1 MKKSKIIVPA
11 LGILLFSTAASISGT
26 VAWFTAS
33 RTYEADAG
41 NFAVVSTKNNLEV
54 EMAGGIGTQLNAS
67 DETVI
72 ELANANYK
80 LTDSS
85 VDASNKYLIAPD
97 AAGTKVG
104 KLVSLDSAVIGTD
117 ASTANGMFRETNIYS
132 AFTWT
137 IDFKLSMGSVNQT
150 IGLFFDNS
158 LSSVTLSNGN
168 PVTDTG
174 KGFRV
179 AFIPMTVADANN
191 GAGIAKVWAPN
202 QTGTH
207 AEGNPSTNVNNVRY
221 TAYSASIVAGTTE
234 LAGIAANYSGNV
246 LMDSSNSS
254 LAVPEDS
261 AAGATTSAVNYMG
274 TFTYAADSVV
284 HLKYQV
290 VVWYEGTDPTIVNTE
305 DTVYEIVKAN
315 MHFGTAK
322 LA

>member
-26 VAWFTAS
+26 VAWFTAT

-54 EMAGGIGTQLNAS
+54 EMAGELGTQLK
-67 DETVI
+67 DGDDTVI

-80 LTDSS
+80 LTDAS
-85 VDASNKYLIAPD
+85 VDAANHYLIAPD

-104 KLVSLDSAVIGTD
+104 KLVDLNAPAILGTAAGD
-117 ASTANGMFRETNIYS
+117 TNGLFRETNIYS

-137 IDFKLSMGSVNQT
+137 IDFKLSMGSVSQT

-158 LSSVTLSNGN
+158 LSSVTLSDGSA
-168 PVTDTG
+168 VTDTG

-179 AFIPMTVADANN
+179 GFLPISVADANN
-191 GAGIAKVWAPN
+191 GSGIAKVWAPN
-202 QTGTH
+202 QTGQT
-207 AEGNPSTNVNNVRY
+207 SSVNNVRY
-221 TAYSASIVAGTTE
+221 TAYSNAIVAGTTT
-234 LAGIAANYSGNV
+234 LDSITANYSTGNV
-246 LMDSSNSS
+246 LMDGATATNA
-254 LAVPEDS
+254 LTVPEDG
-261 AAGATTSAVNYMG
+261 AVGATTSAVNYMG
-274 TFTYAADSVV
+274 TFTFAADSVV
-284 HLKYQV
+284 HLKYRV
-290 VVWYEGTDPTIVNTE
+290 VVWYEGTDPTIINTE

-315 MHFGTAK
+315 MHFGTAR